1 MSKQKD
7 LMRLSIKLTQRFEDG
22 WHFQERKAS
31 GAWRL
36 QGQPTHIVSHLAARG
51 YAQGLVPGSRRYY
64 TCQDYDAS
72 GKSGAYEKNL
82 LLILF
87 LVLKKEKII
96 GFAKDT
102 SHQNS
107 QLIVAFFGL
116 TFSNFIKV

>member
-1 MSKQKD
+1 MA
-7 LMRLSIKLTQRFEDG
+7 FPGE
-22 WHFQERKAS
+22 EAS
-31 GAWRL
+31 GAWGL
-36 QGQPTHIVSHLAARG
+36 QGQPTHIVSPLATRG
-51 YAQGLVPGSRRYY
+51 YAQGPVPRLRRYY
-64 TCQDYDAS
+64 TCQNYDAS

-87 LVLKKEKII
+87 LVLKKEKIV

-102 SHQNS
+102 SHRNS